1 MVAGAPTAARP
12 DAAGSIA
19 ARPRRVLMVAYHF
32 PPLAGGSG
40 ILRTLGFARHLPD
53 CGWQPLV
60 LSPGPLAYAQHG
72 GSQLA
77 RIGAQT
83 TVRRTLAL
91 DAARHLAIAGRYPR
105 CLALPDRWSSWWLS
119 AVPAGLRLIRQ
130 YRPDAIWSTYP
141 IATAHL
147 IALTLQKLSGLP
159 WIADQR
165 DPMLDDSDPLAP
177 YPPDPRLRRMHAWI
191 EQRIAARSA
200 AIVCTTPGAMDAHR
214 RRLAQLPRDRF
225 ALIENGH
232 DDELDDEDAAPT
244 PQELQGHRRRFLLL
258 HSGVVYPSERDPRP
272 LFQALARLRRD
283 GVLDARTFQLVLRAT
298 GHDAWLAGL
307 LADYGIA
314 DLVRLAP
321 LLPHAE
327 ALREMQ
333 GADGLLL
340 LQAANCNAQIPAKLY
355 EYLRCRR
362 PVLALTDLAGDSAAK
377 LRHCGID
384 TIGQL
389 ASSGDCARALLRFL
403 ELARQGRAPLASPT
417 AIALQSRQARSNA
430 LADLL
435 DQVSHRRTA

>member
-1 MVAGAPTAARP
+1 MVT
-12 DAAGSIA
+12 S
-19 ARPRRVLMVAYHF
+19 PRRVLMVAYHF

-40 ILRTLGFARHLPD
+40 IERTVGFARHLPE

-60 LSPGPLAYAQHG
+60 LSPRPLAYAQQDH
-72 GSQLA
+72 
-77 RIGAQT
+77 AQRT
-83 TVRRTLAL
+83 PSTVRRTLAL

-119 AVPAGLRLIRQ
+119 AVPAGLRMIRE

-177 YPPDPRLRRMHAWI
+177 YPPEPRLHRMHAWI

-200 AIVCTTPGAMDAHR
+200 AIVCTTPGAVEAHR
-214 RRLAQLPRDRF
+214 RRLSHVAAERF
-225 ALIENGH
+225 ALIENGY
-232 DDELDDEDAAPT
+232 DDDGFGAAGLHGPR
-244 PQELQGHRRRFLLL
+244 GHRRRFLLL
-258 HSGVVYPSERDPRP
+258 HSGVIYPSERDPQP
-272 LFQALARLRRD
+272 LFEALARLRRE
-283 GVLDARTFQLVLRAT
+283 GALSAHNFQLLLRAT

-307 LADYGIA
+307 LAQYGIA
-314 DLVRLAP
+314 DLVSLAP
-321 LLPHAE
+321 LLPHHE

-362 PVLALTDLAGDSAAK
+362 PILALTDLAGDSAAK

-389 ASSGDCARALLRFL
+389 ASSADCARALLRFL
-403 ELARQGRAPLASPT
+403 ELARQGRAPLASPA

>member
-1 MVAGAPTAARP
+1 M
-12 DAAGSIA
+12 I
-19 ARPRRVLMVAYHF
+19 AYHF
-32 PPLAGGSG
+32 PPFAGGSG

-60 LSPGPLAYAQHG
+60 LSPSPAAYAQKG
-72 GSQLA
+72 VSQLA
-77 RIGAQT
+77 QIGERA

-119 AVPAGLRLIRQ
+119 AVPAGLRMIRE

-177 YPPDPRLRRMHAWI
+177 YPSEARLHRMHAWI

-200 AIVCTTPGAMDAHR
+200 AIVCTTPGAIDAHR
-214 RRLAQLPRDRF
+214 HRLAQLGRERF
-225 ALIENGH
+225 HLIENGY
-232 DDELDDEDAAPT
+232 DEDGHDGNPART
-244 PQELQGHRRRFLLL
+244 GHRSRFLLL
-258 HSGVVYPSERDPRP
+258 HSGVIYPSERDP
-272 LFQALARLRRD
+272 QALFEALAKLRHDGLLHARN
-283 GVLDARTFQLVLRAT
+283 FQLVLRAT
-298 GHDAWLAGL
+298 GHDAWLASL
-307 LADYGIA
+307 LVKYGIL
-314 DLVRLAP
+314 DLVRLEP
-321 LLPHAE
+321 LQPHGA
-327 ALREMQ
+327 ALQEMQ
-333 GADGLLL
+333 AADGLLL

-362 PVLALTDLAGDSAAK
+362 PILALTDLAGDSAAK

-389 ASSGDCARALLRFL
+389 ASSADCARALLRFL
-403 ELARQGRAPLASPT
+403 ELARQGRAPLASPA

>member
-1 MVAGAPTAARP
+1 MLAARP
-12 DAAGSIA
+12 K
-19 ARPRRVLMVAYHF
+19 RVLMVAYHF
-32 PPLAGGSG
+32 PPFAGGSG

-60 LSPGPLAYAQHG
+60 LCPSAGAYAQQG
-72 GSQLA
+72 PSQLA
-77 RIGAQT
+77 QIGAHT

-119 AVPAGLRLIRQ
+119 AVPAGLRMIRA

-147 IALTLQKLSGLP
+147 IAITLQKISGLP

-165 DPMLDDSDPLAP
+165 DPMLDDSDALAP
-177 YPPDPRLRRMHAWI
+177 YPSEPRLHRMHDWI

-200 AIVCTTPGAMDAHR
+200 AIVCTTPGAIAAHQR
-214 RRLAQLPRDRF
+214 RWAHLPRGRF
-225 ALIENGH
+225 SLIENGH
-232 DDELDDEDAAPT
+232 DDEGDGLTAWQP
-244 PQELQGHRRRFLLL
+244 PRGHRKRFLLL
-258 HSGVVYPSERDPRP
+258 HSGVIYPSERDPQP
-272 LFQALARLRRD
+272 LFEALARLRRE
-283 GVLDARTFQLVLRAT
+283 GALSAHNFQLLLRAT
-298 GHDAWLAGL
+298 GHDAWLARL
-307 LADYGIA
+307 LAQYGIA
-314 DLVRLAP
+314 DLVSLAP
-321 LLPHAE
+321 LLAHHE

-362 PVLALTDLAGDSAAK
+362 PILALTDLAGDSAAK
-377 LRHCGID
+377 LRLCGID

-389 ASSGDCARALLRFL
+389 ASSADCARALLRFL
-403 ELARQGRAPLASPT
+403 ELARQGRAPLASHA
-417 AIALQSRQARSNA
+417 AIALQSRQARCNA

-435 DQVSHRRTA
+435 DQVSHRSPA

>member
-1 MVAGAPTAARP
+1 MVAPTPNAARP
-12 DAAGSIA
+12 ST
-19 ARPRRVLMVAYHF
+19 ARPKRVLMVAYHF

-60 LSPGPLAYAQHG
+60 LSPSPVAYAQKG
-72 GSQLA
+72 MSQLA
-77 RIGAQT
+77 QIGERA

-119 AVPAGLRLIRQ
+119 AVPAGLRMIRE

-177 YPPDPRLRRMHAWI
+177 YPPEPRLHRLHAWI
-191 EQRIAARSA
+191 EQRIAARGA
-200 AIVCTTPGAMDAHR
+200 AIVCTTPGAIDAHR
-214 RRLAQLPRDRF
+214 RRLAQVTRERF
-225 ALIENGH
+225 HLIENGY
-232 DDELDDEDAAPT
+232 DEDVYPDSPAHT
-244 PQELQGHRRRFLLL
+244 GHRSRFLLL
-258 HSGVVYPSERDPRP
+258 HSGVIYPSERDPQA
-272 LFQALARLRRD
+272 LFEALARLRRD
-283 GVLDARTFQLVLRAT
+283 GVLHARNFQLVLRAT

-307 LADYGIA
+307 LAKYGVQ
-314 DLVRLAP
+314 DLVSLEPLQPHGAALQEMLA
-321 LLPHAE
+321 
-327 ALREMQ
+327 
-333 GADGLLL
+333 ADGLLL

-362 PVLALTDLAGDSAAK
+362 PILALTDLAGDSAAK

-389 ASSGDCARALLRFL
+389 ASSADCARALLRFL
-403 ELARQGRAPLASPT
+403 ELARQGSAPLASPT

-430 LADLL
+430 LADVL

>member
-1 MVAGAPTAARP
+1 M
-12 DAAGSIA
+12 I
-19 ARPRRVLMVAYHF
+19 AYHF

-40 ILRTLGFARHLPD
+40 ILRTVGFARHLPA

-60 LSPGPLAYAQHG
+60 LSPSAGAYAQRDDA
-72 GSQLA
+72 QLA
-77 RIGAQT
+77 QAGAPA

-119 AVPAGLRLIRQ
+119 AVPAGLRMIRE

-147 IALTLQKLSGLP
+147 IAITLQKLSGLP

-177 YPPDPRLRRMHAWI
+177 YPPEARLRRVHAWI

-200 AIVCTTPGAMDAHR
+200 AIVCTTPGAIAAHQR
-214 RRLAQLPRDRF
+214 RWAQVARARF
-225 ALIENGH
+225 QLIENGY
-232 DDELDDEDAAPT
+232 DDDGYEPGDGDART
-244 PQELQGHRRRFLLL
+244 GQRGRFQLL
-258 HSGVVYPSERDPRP
+258 HSGVIYPSERDPQA
-272 LFQALARLRRD
+272 LFQALARLRQD
-283 GVLDARTFQLVLRAT
+283 GVLHARNFQLVLRAT
-298 GHDAWLAGL
+298 GHDAWLASL
-307 LADYGIA
+307 LVKYGIL
-314 DLVRLAP
+314 DLVRLEP
-321 LLPHAE
+321 LQPHGA

-333 GADGLLL
+333 AADGLLL

-362 PVLALTDLAGDSAAK
+362 PILALTDLAGDSAAT

-389 ASSGDCARALLRFL
+389 ASSSDCAHALLRFL
-403 ELARQGRAPLASPT
+403 ALARQGRAPLASP
-417 AIALQSRQARSNA
+417 AAVSLQSRQARSNA
-430 LADLL
+430 LAHLL
-435 DQVSHRRTA
+435 DQVSHRRSA

>member
-1 MVAGAPTAARP
+1 MVATTPNAARP
-12 DAAGSIA
+12 DAA
-19 ARPRRVLMVAYHF
+19 RPKRVLMIAYHF

-60 LSPGPLAYAQHG
+60 LSPSAFAYAQRG
-72 GSQLA
+72 DSQLA
-77 RIGAQT
+77 RIGAQA

-91 DAARHLAIAGRYPR
+91 DAARHLAIAGHYPR

-119 AVPAGLRLIRQ
+119 AVPAGLRMIRQ

-177 YPPDPRLRRMHAWI
+177 YPPEPRLHRMHAWI

-200 AIVCTTPGAMDAHR
+200 AIVCTTPGAIAAHQ
-214 RRLAQLPRDRF
+214 RRLLQVEGERF
-225 ALIENGH
+225 RLIENGH
-232 DDELDDEDAAPT
+232 DDDEGVAP
-244 PQELQGHRRRFLLL
+244 PDGPRGQRSRFLLL
-258 HSGVVYPSERDPRP
+258 HSGVIYPSERDPQA
-272 LFQALARLRRD
+272 LFEALARLRHD
-283 GVLDARTFQLVLRAT
+283 GVLHARNFQLMLRAA
-298 GHDAWLAGL
+298 GHDAWLTGL
-307 LADYGIA
+307 LAQYGVQ
-314 DLVRLAP
+314 DLVTLAP
-321 LLPHAE
+321 LQPHHA
-327 ALREMQ
+327 ALQEMQ
-333 GADGLLL
+333 AADGLLL

-362 PVLALTDLAGDSAAK
+362 PILALTDLAGDSAAK
-377 LRHCGID
+377 LRQCGID

-403 ELARQGRAPLASPT
+403 ELAHAGRAPLASDST
-417 AIALQSRQARSNA
+417 IALQSRQARSQS

-435 DQVSHRRTA
+435 DHVSHRRTP

>member
-1 MVAGAPTAARP
+1 MLAARP
-12 DAAGSIA
+12 K
-19 ARPRRVLMVAYHF
+19 RVLMVAYHF
-32 PPLAGGSG
+32 PPFAGGSG

-60 LSPGPLAYAQHG
+60 LSPSAGAYAQQG
-72 GSQLA
+72 ASQLA
-77 RIGAQT
+77 QIGTHT

-119 AVPAGLRLIRQ
+119 AVPAGLRMIRA

-147 IALTLQKLSGLP
+147 IAITLQKISGLP

-165 DPMLDDSDPLAP
+165 DPMLDDSDALAP
-177 YPPDPRLRRMHAWI
+177 YPSEPRLHRMHDWI

-200 AIVCTTPGAMDAHR
+200 AIVCTTPGAIAAHQ
-214 RRLAQLPRDRF
+214 RRLAHLPRGRF
-225 ALIENGH
+225 SLIENGH
-232 DDELDDEDAAPT
+232 DDDGDVHGLAGCGLTA
-244 PQELQGHRRRFLLL
+244 LQPPRGHRKRFLLL
-258 HSGVVYPSERDPRP
+258 HSGVIYPSERDPRP
-272 LFQALARLRRD
+272 LFEALARLRRE
-283 GVLDARTFQLVLRAT
+283 GTLSAHNFQLLLRAT

-307 LADYGIA
+307 LAQYGIA
-314 DLVRLAP
+314 DLVSLAP
-321 LLPHAE
+321 LLAHHE

-362 PVLALTDLAGDSAAK
+362 PILALTDLAGDSAAK
-377 LRHCGID
+377 LRLCGID

-403 ELARQGRAPLASPT
+403 ELARQGRAPLASHA
-417 AIALQSRQARSNA
+417 AIALQSRQARCNA

-435 DQVSHRRTA
+435 DQVSHRSPA

>member
-1 MVAGAPTAARP
+1 MVDVKPNAARP
-12 DAAGSIA
+12 NA
-19 ARPRRVLMVAYHF
+19 ARPKRVLMVAYHF

-60 LSPGPLAYAQHG
+60 LSPSPAAYAQKG
-72 GSQLA
+72 VSQLA
-77 RIGAQT
+77 QIGERA

-91 DAARHLAIAGRYPR
+91 DAARHFSIGGRYPR

-119 AVPAGLRLIRQ
+119 AVPAGLRMIRE

-177 YPPDPRLRRMHAWI
+177 YPSEVRLHRMHAWI

-200 AIVCTTPGAMDAHR
+200 AIVCTTPGAIDAHR
-214 RRLAQLPRDRF
+214 RRLAQVGRERF
-225 ALIENGH
+225 CLIENGY
-232 DDELDDEDAAPT
+232 DEDGHDGSPART
-244 PQELQGHRRRFLLL
+244 GHRSRFLLL
-258 HSGVVYPSERDPRP
+258 HSGVIYPSERDP
-272 LFQALARLRRD
+272 QALFEALAKLRHD
-283 GVLDARTFQLVLRAT
+283 GVLHARNFQLVLRAT
-298 GHDAWLAGL
+298 GHDAWLACL
-307 LADYGIA
+307 LAKYGIL
-314 DLVRLAP
+314 DLVRLEP
-321 LLPHAE
+321 LQPHGA
-327 ALREMQ
+327 ALQEMLA
-333 GADGLLL
+333 ADGLLL

-362 PVLALTDLAGDSAAK
+362 PILALTDLAGDSAAK

-389 ASSGDCARALLRFL
+389 ASSADCARALLRFL

>member
-1 MVAGAPTAARP
+1 MVGITPDAARP
-12 DAAGSIA
+12 NA
-19 ARPRRVLMVAYHF
+19 ARPKRVLMVAYHF

-60 LSPGPLAYAQHG
+60 LSPAPLAYAQRG
-72 GSQLA
+72 DAQLA
-77 RIGAQT
+77 RIGTQA
-83 TVRRTLAL
+83 TVRRTFAL

-119 AVPAGLRLIRQ
+119 AVPAGLRMIRQ

-177 YPPDPRLRRMHAWI
+177 YPPEPQLHRMHAWI

-200 AIVCTTPGAMDAHR
+200 AIVCTTPGAIDAHR
-214 RRLAQLPRDRF
+214 RRLAQVGRERF
-225 ALIENGH
+225 RLIENGH
-232 DDELDDEDAAPT
+232 DDDEGAVQAHQPHG
-244 PQELQGHRRRFLLL
+244 PGGHRSRFQLL
-258 HSGVVYPSERDPRP
+258 HSGVIYPSERDPQP
-272 LFQALARLRRD
+272 LFEALARLRHD
-283 GVLDARTFQLVLRAT
+283 GVLQAHNFQLVLRAT
-298 GHDAWLAGL
+298 GHDAWLACL
-307 LADYGIA
+307 LAKYGIR
-314 DLVRLAP
+314 DLVRLEP
-321 LLPHAE
+321 LQPHGA
-327 ALREMQ
+327 ALQEMLA
-333 GADGLLL
+333 ADGLLL

-362 PVLALTDLAGDSAAK
+362 PILALTDLAGDSAAK

-384 TIGQL
+384 TIGRL
-389 ASSGDCARALLRFL
+389 DSSTDCARALLRFL

-430 LADLL
+430 LSDLL
-435 DQVSHRRTA
+435 DQVSHRRRT

>member
-1 MVAGAPTAARP
+1 MVDVKPNAARP
-12 DAAGSIA
+12 SA
-19 ARPRRVLMVAYHF
+19 ARPKRVLMVAYHF

-60 LSPGPLAYAQHG
+60 LSPAPLAYAQKG
-72 GSQLA
+72 VSQLA
-77 RIGAQT
+77 QIGERA

-91 DAARHLAIAGRYPR
+91 DAARHFSIGGRYPR

-119 AVPAGLRLIRQ
+119 AVPAGLRMIRE

-147 IALTLQKLSGLP
+147 IALTLQKVSGLP

-177 YPPDPRLRRMHAWI
+177 YPSEARLHRMHAWI

-200 AIVCTTPGAMDAHR
+200 AIVCTTPGAIDAHR
-214 RRLAQLPRDRF
+214 RRLAQVGRERF
-225 ALIENGH
+225 HLIENGY
-232 DDELDDEDAAPT
+232 DEDGHDGNPAHT
-244 PQELQGHRRRFLLL
+244 GHRSRFLLL
-258 HSGVVYPSERDPRP
+258 HSGVIYPSERDP
-272 LFQALARLRRD
+272 QALFEALAKLRHD
-283 GVLDARTFQLVLRAT
+283 GVLHARNFQLVLRAT
-298 GHDAWLAGL
+298 GHDAWLACL
-307 LADYGIA
+307 LVKYGIL
-314 DLVRLAP
+314 DLVRLEP
-321 LLPHAE
+321 LQPHGA
-327 ALREMQ
+327 ALQEMLA
-333 GADGLLL
+333 ADGLLL

-362 PVLALTDLAGDSAAK
+362 PILALTDLAGDSAAK

-389 ASSGDCARALLRFL
+389 ASSADCARALLRFL

>member
-1 MVAGAPTAARP
+1 MVASTPK
-12 DAAGSIA
+12 
-19 ARPRRVLMVAYHF
+19 RVLMVAYHF

-40 ILRTLGFARHLPD
+40 ILRTLGFARHLPE

-60 LSPGPLAYAQHG
+60 LSPRPFAYAQQG
-72 GSQLA
+72 ASQLA
-77 RIGAQT
+77 QIGAHT

-91 DAARHLAIAGRYPR
+91 DAARHLAIGGRYPR

-147 IALTLQKLSGLP
+147 IAMTLQKLSGLP

-165 DPMLDDSDPLAP
+165 DPMLDDSDALAP
-177 YPPDPRLRRMHAWI
+177 YPPDPRLHRMHAWI

-200 AIVCTTPGAMDAHR
+200 AIVCTTPGAVAAHR
-214 RRLAQLPRDRF
+214 RRLAHVARERF
-225 ALIENGH
+225 TLIENGY
-232 DDELDDEDAAPT
+232 DEDGYSAAGSRGPR
-244 PQELQGHRRRFLLL
+244 GHHSRFLLL
-258 HSGVVYPSERDPRP
+258 HSGVIYPSERDPQP
-272 LFQALARLRRD
+272 LFEALAYLRLD
-283 GVLDARTFQLVLRAT
+283 GTLHARNFQLLLRAT

-307 LADYGIA
+307 LRKYGID
-314 DLVRLAP
+314 DLVTLAP
-321 LLPHAE
+321 LQPHQD
-327 ALREMQ
+327 ALREMLA
-333 GADGLLL
+333 ADGLLL
-340 LQAANCNAQIPAKLY
+340 LQAANCNGQIPAKLY

-362 PVLALTDLAGDSAAK
+362 PVLALTDLAGDTAAK

-403 ELARQGRAPLASPT
+403 ELARQGRAPLASSD
-417 AIALQSRQARSNA
+417 AIALQSRQARCNA
-430 LADLL
+430 LAELL
-435 DQVSHRRTA
+435 DQVSHRSPP

>member
-1 MVAGAPTAARP
+1 M
-12 DAAGSIA
+12 I
-19 ARPRRVLMVAYHF
+19 AYHF

-40 ILRTLGFARHLPD
+40 ILRTLGFARHLPE

-60 LSPGPLAYAQHG
+60 LSPSAGAYAQQG
-72 GSQLA
+72 PSQLA
-77 RIGAQT
+77 QIGAHT

-91 DAARHLAIAGRYPR
+91 DAARHLAIGGRYPR

-147 IALTLQKLSGLP
+147 IALTLQKISGLP

-165 DPMLDDSDPLAP
+165 DPMLDDSDALAP
-177 YPPDPRLRRMHAWI
+177 YPSEARLHRMHAWI

-200 AIVCTTPGAMDAHR
+200 AIVCTTPGAMAAHQ
-214 RRLAQLPRDRF
+214 RRLAQVPRGRF
-225 ALIENGH
+225 CLIENGH
-232 DDELDDEDAAPT
+232 DDDAYANAGHAPT
-244 PQELQGHRRRFLLL
+244 ALHAPRGQRSRFLLL
-258 HSGVVYPSERDPRP
+258 HSGVIYPSERDPQP
-272 LFQALARLRRD
+272 LFEALARLRRE
-283 GVLDARTFQLVLRAT
+283 GALHAQNFQLLLRAT

-307 LADYGIA
+307 LAKYGIA
-314 DLVRLAP
+314 DLVSLAP
-321 LLPHAE
+321 LQPHHA
-327 ALREMQ
+327 ALQEMQ

-362 PVLALTDLAGDSAAK
+362 PILALTDLAGDSAAK

-389 ASSGDCARALLRFL
+389 ASSADCARALLRFL
-403 ELARQGRAPLASPT
+403 ALARQGRAPLASHA
-417 AIALQSRQARSNA
+417 AIALQSRQERCNA

-435 DQVSHRRTA
+435 DQVSHRSPP

>member
-1 MVAGAPTAARP
+1 MVKT
-12 DAAGSIA
+12 STK
-19 ARPRRVLMVAYHF
+19 RVLMVAYHF
-32 PPLAGGSG
+32 PPFAGGSG

-60 LSPGPLAYAQHG
+60 LSPSPAAYAQKG
-72 GSQLA
+72 MSQLA
-77 RIGAQT
+77 QIGERA

-91 DAARHLAIAGRYPR
+91 DAARHFSIGGRYPR

-119 AVPAGLRLIRQ
+119 AVPAGLRMIRE

-177 YPPDPRLRRMHAWI
+177 YPSEVRLHRMHAWI

-200 AIVCTTPGAMDAHR
+200 AIVCTTPGAIDAHR
-214 RRLAQLPRDRF
+214 HRLAQVGRERF
-225 ALIENGH
+225 HLIENGY
-232 DDELDDEDAAPT
+232 DEDGHDGNPAHT
-244 PQELQGHRRRFLLL
+244 GHRSRFLLL
-258 HSGVVYPSERDPRP
+258 HSGVIYPSERDP
-272 LFQALARLRRD
+272 QALFEALAKLRHD
-283 GVLDARTFQLVLRAT
+283 GVLHAHNFQLVLRAT
-298 GHDAWLAGL
+298 GHDAWLACL
-307 LADYGIA
+307 LAQYGIL
-314 DLVRLAP
+314 DLVRLEP
-321 LLPHAE
+321 LQPHGA
-327 ALREMQ
+327 ALQEMLA
-333 GADGLLL
+333 ADGLLL

-362 PVLALTDLAGDSAAK
+362 PILALTDLAGDSAAK

-389 ASSGDCARALLRFL
+389 ASSADCARALLRFL